1 MTTDRKKYQREYMRW
16 YMAKRRKAAQEPSK
30 VRRQAHGYD
39 FNGPRCPENLPD
51 RPTDGRHYVGQIEL
65 LKAQLAHTLLL
76 WQETYEELALQIEVL
91 TFESE
96 TLRAQREKPQARK
109 TSKPKSAVEET
120 PQPAT
125 EEPPVENLPAVEET
139 PQPAAEEPRPANL
152 TPDEQYMLDKAQGL
166 VDPNRKPGSA
176 DDEIPF

>member
-1 MTTDRKKYQREYMRW
+1 MRW

-39 FNGPRCPENLPD
+39 FIGPRCPENLPD

-76 WQETYEELALQIEVL
+76 WQESCEELALQIEVL
-91 TFESE
+91 TFENE

-109 TSKPKSAVEET
+109 TSKPKPAVEET
-120 PQPAT
+120 SRPAV
-125 EEPPVENLPAVEET
+125 EETSRPAVEEAPVENLPVVEET
-139 PQPAAEEPRPANL
+139 SRPVVEETQPANL
-152 TPDEQYMLDKAQGL
+152 SLDDQYLRDKAQGL
-166 VDPNRKPGSA
+166 VDPNRRPGSA
-176 DDEIPF
+176 DDSINF

>member
-1 MTTDRKKYQREYMRW
+1 MRW

-39 FNGPRCPENLPD
+39 FIGPRCPENLPD

-65 LKAQLAHTLLL
+65 LKVQLAHTLLL

-91 TFESE
+91 TFENE

-109 TSKPKSAVEET
+109 TSKP
-120 PQPAT
+120 Q
-125 EEPPVENLPAVEET
+125 PAVEET
-139 PQPAAEEPRPANL
+139 PQPAVEETPQPAVEEAPVEDVPAVEETPQPAVEEAQPANL
-152 TPDEQYMLDKAQGL
+152 SSDEQYMLYKAQGL
-166 VDPNRKPGSA
+166 VDPNRRPGSA
-176 DDEIPF
+176 DDSIDF